1 MKHLP
6 HSSLRPLLFFAV
18 VFTMLASLW
27 SSQIAFAQELQWK
40 GRIDAMPASGLQG
53 EWIVAGRAFAATAG
67 TEFRTDKG
75 PFAVG
80 VCVEVEYV
88 GAAQPFTATKIASK
102 SSDDCTSG
110 TATPGV
116 TPSETPGVTPSETP
130 GVTPSETPG
139 VTPSETPGVT
149 PSQTPS
155 VTPSETPGAEREA
168 YGLVQVMPASGFLGD
183 WVIGGVAYTAPAG
196 AEFKQRSGPLVVG
209 ACAKIHY
216 SGAAAPFTAREIES
230 RAAADCN
237 GTIPPTPGATTTP
250 GVTATPGV
258 TGTPG
263 VESEIYGRI
272 DSFPAALIGE
282 WVVDGIAYN
291 APAGAEFKQED
302 GAFAV
307 GVCVKIHANPTTT
320 PATIRE
326 IETEREYRCSGDDQ
340 NGGSAGE
347 GEVYGILQSFPAGLT
362 GAWNV
367 AGLTFTAD
375 SATEF
380 KQRNGAFAVGG
391 MVKVHFII
399 TTAGDFYAREIE
411 TKGGDDHRGGH
422 VYGIVDSIPDGRVG
436 VWRIGGIDYVA
447 TNTTRYEETQG
458 VLTVGARVRV
468 KYALDNAGQRV
479 AQKIETTTSTGGA
492 DDPSHLKVFG
502 FVNQMPASG
511 LVGAWTIDNVVYT
524 TTTATKFNEND
535 GVIGVGAYVA
545 VEYRV
550 QNGANVV
557 HEIEVKVPP
566 GAGAQVGFGVIDDKG
581 GATTAAVAANE
592 MWRIGGV
599 VYTVTPATDLDDL
612 ESALGIGNTA
622 LVNSYTAADGAQ
634 VATQIRG
641 ATLTSTL
648 YLPNV
653 RR

>member
-6 HSSLRPLLFFAV
+6 HPLLHPLLFFVV
-18 VFTMLASLW
+18 VFTILASLL

-40 GRIDAMPASGLQG
+40 GRIDAMPAGGLQG
-53 EWIVAGRAFAATAG
+53 EWLVAGRAFTATAG

-88 GAAQPFTATKIASK
+88 GTAQPFTATKIASK
-102 SSDDCTSG
+102 SSDDCTFG
-110 TATPGV
+110 TATP
-116 TPSETPGVTPSETP
+116 SE
-130 GVTPSETPG
+130 
-139 VTPSETPGVT
+139 T

-155 VTPSETPGAEREA
+155 ITPSQTPSATPGAAREA
-168 YGLVQVMPASGFLGD
+168 YGLVQAMPTGGFIGD
-183 WVIGGVAYTAPAG
+183 WVLGGVAYTAPAG
-196 AEFKQRSGPLVVG
+196 AEFKQRNGPLVVG

-216 SGAAAPFTAREIES
+216 SGVAAPFTAREIES
-230 RAAADCN
+230 RTASDCN
-237 GTIPPTPGATTTP
+237 GSISPTPGATTTP
-250 GVTATPGV
+250 SVTATPGA
-258 TGTPG
+258 
-263 VESEIYGRI
+263 ESEIYGRI

-282 WVVDGIAYN
+282 WVVDGVAYT
-291 APAGAEFKQED
+291 APAGAEFEQED

-307 GVCVKIHANPTTT
+307 GACVKIHANPTTT

-326 IETEREYRCSGDDQ
+326 IETERDYHCSGDNQ
-340 NGGSAGE
+340 NGSTGE
-347 GEVYGILQSFPAGLT
+347 GEVYGVLQSFPAGLI

-367 AGLTFTAD
+367 AGLTFTTD

-380 KQRNGAFAVGG
+380 KQRDGAFAIGG
-391 MVKVHFII
+391 MVKVHFVI
-399 TTAGDFYAREIE
+399 TAAGDFYAREIE

-422 VYGIVDSIPDGRVG
+422 VYGVVDSIPAGRAG
-436 VWRIGGIDYVA
+436 VWRIGSVDYVA
-447 TNTTRYEETQG
+447 TDATRFEETQG
-458 VLTVGARVRV
+458 ALTVGARVRV
-468 KYALDNAGQRV
+468 KYVLDNGGQRV

-511 LVGAWTIDNVVYT
+511 LIGAWTIDNVVYT
-524 TTTATKFNEND
+524 TTAATRFNEND
-535 GVIGVGAYVA
+535 AVLGVGAYVA

-550 QNGANVV
+550 QNGANIV
-557 HEIEVKVPP
+557 HEIEAKVPP

-581 GATTAAVAANE
+581 GATTAATTAAVAANE

-622 LVNSYTAADGAQ
+622 LVNSYTAIDGAQ
-634 VATQIRG
+634 VATLIRG
-641 ATLTSTL
+641 VTLTSTL
-648 YLPNV
+648 YLPIL

>member
-1 MKHLP
+1 
-6 HSSLRPLLFFAV
+6 
-18 VFTMLASLW
+18 
-27 SSQIAFAQELQWK
+27 
-40 GRIDAMPASGLQG
+40 MPASGLQG
-53 EWIVAGRAFAATAG
+53 EWIVAGRAFAATAS

-110 TATPGV
+110 TVTPGV
-116 TPSETPGVTPSETP
+116 TPSETPSQTPST
-130 GVTPSETPG
+130 
-139 VTPSETPGVT
+139 T

-155 VTPSETPGAEREA
+155 ATPSTTPGAEREA
-168 YGLVQVMPASGFLGD
+168 YGLVQVMPASGFLGG

-196 AEFKQRSGPLVVG
+196 AEFKQRNGPLVVG

-237 GTIPPTPGATTTP
+237 GTIPPTPG
-250 GVTATPGV
+250 VTATPGA

-263 VESEIYGRI
+263 AESEIYGRI

-282 WVVDGIAYN
+282 WVVDGVAYT

-307 GVCVKIHANPTTT
+307 GVCVKIHANTTTT

-347 GEVYGILQSFPAGLT
+347 GEVYGILQSFPAGLI

-380 KQRNGAFAVGG
+380 KQRDGAFAVGG

-447 TNTTRYEETQG
+447 TNTTRFEETQG
-458 VLTVGARVRV
+458 ALTVGARVRV

-524 TTTATKFNEND
+524 ATTATKFNEND

-550 QNGANVV
+550 QNGVNVV
-557 HEIEVKVPP
+557 HEIEAKVPP

-641 ATLTSTL
+641 ATLTATL
-648 YLPNV
+648 YLPIL
-653 RR
+653 RK

>member
-6 HSSLRPLLFFAV
+6 HPSLRPPLFFVV
-18 VFTMLASLW
+18 VFTILASLW

-40 GRIDAMPASGLQG
+40 GRIDAMPAGGLQG
-53 EWIVAGRAFAATAG
+53 EWNVAGRAFTASAG

-75 PFAVG
+75 PFSVG

-116 TPSETPGVTPSETP
+116 TPSETP
-130 GVTPSETPG
+130 
-139 VTPSETPGVT
+139 
-149 PSQTPS
+149 SQTPS
-155 VTPSETPGAEREA
+155 VTPSETPSETPSQTPSVTPSTTPGVEREV
-168 YGLVQVMPASGFLGD
+168 YGLVQMMPVSGFIGD
-183 WVIGGVAYTAPAG
+183 WMIGGVAYTAPAS
-196 AEFKQRSGPLVVG
+196 AEFKQRNGPLMVG

-216 SGAAAPFTAREIES
+216 SGAVAPFTAREIES
-230 RAAADCN
+230 RSASDCN
-237 GTIPPTPGATTTP
+237 GSITPTPDATSTP
-250 GVTATPGV
+250 GVTATPGA

-263 VESEIYGRI
+263 AESEIYGRI
-272 DSFPAALIGE
+272 DSFPAALIGD
-282 WVVDGIAYN
+282 WVVDGVVYA

-302 GAFAV
+302 GAFAI
-307 GVCVKIHANPTTT
+307 GACVKIHANPTTT

-347 GEVYGILQSFPAGLT
+347 GEVYGILQSFPAGLI

-367 AGLTFTAD
+367 AGLTFTTD

-380 KQRNGAFAVGG
+380 KQQDGVFAIGG
-391 MVKVHFII
+391 MVKVHFVI

-411 TKGGDDHRGGH
+411 TKGDDDHRGGH
-422 VYGIVDSIPDGRVG
+422 VYGIVDSIPDSRVG

-447 TNTTRYEETQG
+447 IDATRFEETQG
-458 VLTVGARVRV
+458 ALTVGARVRV

-479 AQKIETTTSTGGA
+479 AQKIETTNSTGGA

-511 LVGAWTIDNVVYT
+511 LIGAWTIDNVLYT

-535 GVIGVGAYVA
+535 GVLGVGAYVA

-557 HEIEVKVPP
+557 HEIEAKVPP
-566 GAGAQVGFGVIDDKG
+566 GAGAQIGFGVIDDKG
-581 GATTAAVAANE
+581 GATTATVAANE

-612 ESALGIGNTA
+612 EGALGIGNTA
-622 LVNSYTAADGAQ
+622 LVNSYAADDGAQ

-641 ATLTSTL
+641 ATLTTTL
-648 YLPNV
+648 YLPIL
-653 RR
+653 RK